1 MRLLGTLTWLCY
13 NLMYLFYTITIVF
26 FLNENPPLIPS

>member
-13 NLMYLFYTITIVF
+13 NLMYLFYTIVF